1 MGRAKEDAAMYLECV
16 YYIYIYWVY
25 HGISLC
31 HFLTRLQIDL
41 IYLLASG
48 DTKSTH
54 LWDAGVAC

>member
-16 YYIYIYWVY
+16 YYIYIL
-25 HGISLC
+25 GISIC